1 MLKDINLTCR
11 QCGRQFVFTR
21 GEQEFFSQKGLTPP
35 GRCPECR
42 SVKQSQPHNL
52 VCSQCG
58 AKLEKGAS
66 LYCTACLASVHLE
79 SELRTKQ
86 TQKEADEA
94 QSKLLVTESEKAEL
108 RESLRQQE
116 QLMAE
121 LKLKFNDLSKDLD
134 KVHQFQAS
142 LEWPQQALNGL
153 EEKLNTIEKRLEAL
167 EHAHNK
173 INQRMLQMVQRM
185 HEIYE
190 STSLWKAIKRS
201 LLNTFT
207 AQKAQRE
214 KNT

>member
-1 MLKDINLTCR
+1 
-11 QCGRQFVFTR
+11 
-21 GEQEFFSQKGLTPP
+21 
-35 GRCPECR
+35 
-42 SVKQSQPHNL
+42 
-52 VCSQCG
+52 
-58 AKLEKGAS
+58 
-66 LYCTACLASVHLE
+66 
-79 SELRTKQ
+79 
-86 TQKEADEA
+86 
-94 QSKLLVTESEKAEL
+94 
-108 RESLRQQE
+108 
-116 QLMAE
+116 MAE

-207 AQKAQRE
+207 TQKAQRE